1 MTEQFERGMAFGPYV
16 LEARLGGG
24 GFGIVWRAREEGTG
38 RLVAL
43 KILAGKFSAGETGR
57 LRADVELLAAA
68 ASAESTNVV
77 RVLGGGPDPAPHV
90 VMEFIDGANLED
102 ELERQERL
110 SQSETL
116 RILRGI
122 AEALAVLHG
131 AGIIHRDVKPANV
144 MLARDGTVKLT
155 DFGIA
160 KIAGYESVTATG
172 QLPLSAAYAAPEVWG
187 GEATYQSD
195 FYALGALAFQC
206 LTGVRPF
213 SGNFVQL
220 FDMHRSRD
228 PEYALL
234 PGETVPALR
243 QLIVRCLAKDPVA
256 RPESAEAL
264 LAMVSEAERQ
274 MESSNA
280 VPTGLPTHEPRAL
293 GPWLIEAPHSAQPW
307 AFACLHETTG
317 ERATV
322 EVHFSDS
329 LELGESLRRAVAA
342 NPQLVP
348 LGAERLLGTNRL
360 ILRPGEA
367 WPNQPPGRFM
377 FWVAREELPSPLAVR
392 PQDEGASTVL
402 ARSALALTEGAAA
415 AGLFFR
421 LHAGNT
427 SPSSRGSVHA
437 ARVGLPDPYGG
448 TVVEWL
454 RTVLPSDSPLLETQD
469 DTALRTRLAEGL
481 EPAELGV
488 AADDT
493 GAGTITVEGESELID
508 RVRLAAPPDVAAPSV
523 RTVHEPESEPQSQSE
538 PLRTTVTRPPEP
550 TSGRRRV
557 SLVWLGGVGALA
569 TAALSAFLVFAGADE
584 PSTACDEDTADCAV
598 ATPEGSPGTTVI
610 RSATSTRPPT
620 GASQISVTT
629 SPTQRS
635 ATVATTPTTTSQ
647 TAPAGLPTT
656 TSPTSPAT
664 LPPTKPPT
672 LPPMLPPTKPPT
684 TPPTVP
690 PTTPPTVPPTQPPTV
705 PPTAPPIVVT
715 AVNLGLAAIW
725 SSPTSGPAISAGTRF
740 SIKASGIWCL
750 GSGNCF
756 GPGGEAGFNFS
767 DNNTILPSEP
777 KGTLIG
783 RIGNGPWFR
792 VGPAYEGIAP
802 ASGVLY
808 FIFNDKLDAFGDN
821 TGSLQVVVEI
831 EQ

>member
-68 ASAESTNVV
+68 ASAESPNVV
-77 RVLGGGPDPAPHV
+77 KVLGGGPDPAPHV

-110 SQSETL
+110 SQAETL

-220 FDMHRSRD
+220 FEMHRNRD

-243 QLIVRCLAKDPVA
+243 QLIVRCLAKDPMA

-280 VPTGLPTHEPRAL
+280 VSTGLPTHEPRAL
-293 GPWLIEAPHSAQPW
+293 GPWLIEAPHPTQPW

-348 LGAERLLGTNRL
+348 LGAERLLGTKRL

-367 WPNQPPGRFM
+367 WSDQPHGRFM
-377 FWVAREELPSPLAVR
+377 FWVARQELPAPHV
-392 PQDEGASTVL
+392 
-402 ARSALALTEGAAA
+402 
-415 AGLFFR
+415 
-421 LHAGNT
+421 
-427 SPSSRGSVHA
+427 
-437 ARVGLPDPYGG
+437 
-448 TVVEWL
+448 
-454 RTVLPSDSPLLETQD
+454 
-469 DTALRTRLAEGL
+469 
-481 EPAELGV
+481 PA
-488 AADDT
+488 
-493 GAGTITVEGESELID
+493 LID
-508 RVRLAAPPDVAAPSV
+508 D
-523 RTVHEPESEPQSQSE
+523 
-538 PLRTTVTRPPEP
+538 
-550 TSGRRRV
+550 G
-557 SLVWLGGVGALA
+557 GALA
-569 TAALSAFLVFAGADE
+569 TAAAALRLVTEARNAGLDVGLHGGNARAASAGAVYVTRVGLPGEGSGPVVDWLRAVLPGTALFDGLTSDDLLAASLELRASEPEAAVVGVAHLAETGALTETEESSLLERSGLSAASARPPVTAEPPPALHRTIPPPPATQPRTASGPPHGRTRRTKVALFAGVSLVALLAIGGVAFALSGSDDE
-584 PSTACDEDTADCAV
+584 PRSHPALADLATNTAPATARVTATVTRTLTATPMTATPTPSATPTLIPSATPTVALSLPIPTPATRGNVKVRAVWGVAPVEGVVVHIGELQAVTNAVGEALFLDLVPGPLDFAVEWTGEDWCSRISGGRALVNAGTTADSVVWAARCVNASVEVEGAGLVLVLDPVPV
-598 ATPEGSPGTTVI
+598 ALN
-610 RSATSTRPPT
+610 
-620 GASQISVTT
+620 
-629 SPTQRS
+629 
-635 ATVATTPTTTSQ
+635 ATVAGCVGGG
-647 TAPAGLPTT
+647 TACGPQDRNTVYSGTVPAGVSMWKSGPLP
-656 TSPTSPAT
+656 
-664 LPPTKPPT
+664 
-672 LPPMLPPTKPPT
+672 
-684 TPPTVP
+684 
-690 PTTPPTVPPTQPPTV
+690 
-705 PPTAPPIVVT
+705 
-715 AVNLGLAAIW
+715 AAI
-725 SSPTSGPAISAGTRF
+725 TGEYRVD
-740 SIKASGIWCL
+740 L
-750 GSGNCF
+750 EGST
-756 GPGGEAGFNFS
+756 GEH
-767 DNNTILPSEP
+767 PSYSR
-777 KGTLIG
+777 TL
-783 RIGNGPWFR
+783 F
-792 VGPAYEGIAP
+792 VT
-802 ASGVLY
+802 
-808 FIFNDKLDAFGDN
+808 FD
-821 TGSLQVVVEI
+821 
-831 EQ
+831 

>member
-1 MTEQFERGMAFGPYV
+1 MAFGPYV

-24 GFGIVWRAREEGTG
+24 GFGIVWRAREEETG

-68 ASAESTNVV
+68 ASAESPNVV
-77 RVLGGGPDPAPHV
+77 RVLGGGPEPAPHV

-131 AGIIHRDVKPANV
+131 TGIIHRDVKPANV

-220 FDMHRSRD
+220 FEMHRSRD

-243 QLIVRCLAKDPVA
+243 QLTIGCLAKDPVA

-274 MESSNA
+274 MESSGA
-280 VPTGLPTHEPRAL
+280 VSTGLPTHEPRAL
-293 GPWLIEAPHSAQPW
+293 GPWLIEAPHPTQPW

-367 WPNQPPGRFM
+367 WSDQRHGRFM
-377 FWVAREELPSPLAVR
+377 FWVARQQLPKPLVGP
-392 PQDEGASTVL
+392 PQDDEAATNLAGNALGLVRAAEGA
-402 ARSALALTEGAAA
+402 
-415 AGLFFR
+415 GLSFR
-421 LHAGNT
+421 LHAGNAA
-427 SPSSRGSVHA
+427 PSSDGSVHA
-437 ARVGLPDPYGG
+437 TRVGLPEDRGG

-454 RTVLPSDSPLLETQD
+454 LHYLPPGS
-469 DTALRTRLAEGL
+469 ALRGVDTDGALEEWLAAASAPQV
-481 EPAELGV
+481 EPDVGV
-488 AADDT
+488 AAVVT
-493 GAGTITVEGESELID
+493 GVATSVLADESELID
-508 RVRLAAPPDVAAPSV
+508 RSELASPSVDAPS
-523 RTVHEPESEPQSQSE
+523 RDSDSEPVADPLPSMGAPVE
-538 PLRTTVTRPPEP
+538 PPVPP
-550 TSGRRRV
+550 SRRGRQP
-557 SLVWLGGVGALA
+557 LMWFGGVGTLGAAALGAFLLLGGGEEAPTVSDEDPAGWATPIPTLSPSATPTLLA
-569 TAALSAFLVFAGADE
+569 TPSPTPTPPESIPTLDPFTASPTSTS
-584 PSTACDEDTADCAV
+584 PSTSIAIAPAPTAV
-598 ATPEGSPGTTVI
+598 AP
-610 RSATSTRPPT
+610 
-620 GASQISVTT
+620 ASSIQSVTT
-629 SPTQRS
+629 VSFDGNR
-635 ATVATTPTTTSQ
+635 ATFEVHFRY
-647 TAPAGLPTT
+647 AGND
-656 TSPTSPAT
+656 SPAVIRAIAYW
-664 LPPTKPPT
+664 PEG
-672 LPPMLPPTKPPT
+672 
-684 TPPTVP
+684 
-690 PTTPPTVPPTQPPTV
+690 
-705 PPTAPPIVVT
+705 
-715 AVNLGLAAIW
+715 GLLLA
-725 SSPTSGPAISAGTRF
+725 TSGPLAVGEGVVEFSALDVSGASRVAF
-740 SIKASGIWCL
+740 CMVGASGACL
-750 GSGNCF
+750 WVHNQ
-756 GPGGEAGFNFS
+756 P
-767 DNNTILPSEP
+767 LP
-777 KGTLIG
+777 
-783 RIGNGPWFR
+783 R
-792 VGPAYEGIAP
+792 
-802 ASGVLY
+802 
-808 FIFNDKLDAFGDN
+808 
-821 TGSLQVVVEI
+821 
-831 EQ
+831 